1 MVSFSM
7 EEFCNGTFWDASFL
21 NSSLPHLPV
30 CFQHTV
36 LVWIPFLIL
45 ILCSPVLLYQ
55 MKNNRQPA
63 LPKTFLLWL
72 RLGIFFLLA
81 LSTFLVAC
89 TVHLL
94 RVPATAEISAADI
107 TAYFL
112 RCVATIYLFVLTVF
126 CALRGIITSGVI
138 FFALLAHVVCGL
150 EEFLE
155 CILYLAGYPVETAD
169 MGYIVYYVMLLMC
182 FILTS
187 FADKPAKE
195 VQSAKA
201 APGKKPKRPVCP
213 ESTASFLSRCTFSYF
228 DKIAWRG
235 WRYGLQED
243 DLWSLDEQNRV
254 SSLKKKWEKHWKL
267 KADRCILQRREQ
279 LKHGSTTHE
288 EVAFLSKSESS
299 LRNVPSIFWSL
310 IVCFKW
316 KLLFCLF
323 AKTVA
328 DILEF
333 IKPQILKLLIAF
345 METPTSPLWF
355 GYFYAVLLFS
365 ISVVYS
371 ILLHQYFH
379 IMFCIGMKI
388 KSMLLSAIF
397 EKSLRLSYEA
407 RKDTTTGEIVNL
419 MSVDVQKLVDVF
431 PYIILFWSAPMQ
443 ICIAIGSLWQLLGPS
458 VLSGVLVLLLTFPI
472 NFVLSSLQ
480 RKCQAN
486 QMKFKD
492 TRIKMMNEIL
502 SGIRMLKFHA
512 WELAFRD
519 RISKIRQQELNVLRK
534 GAIYGALTTFTWT
547 VSPLLVA
554 VASFATYLLSD
565 SSHELTPQLTFVS
578 LSLFNLLRFP
588 VSMLPM
594 LISLVIQASVSKKRL
609 KKFLTG
615 AEIDEAMVE
624 RDDNPSYAVRIEGGS
639 FVWDQQEKLMPN
651 LIAINLTVPRG
662 QCVAVIGQVGSG
674 KSSLCSAIL
683 GEMEK
688 VSGILTVNGS
698 ISYVPQQAW
707 ILNGTVRSNIL
718 FTKPMKSQFYQ
729 NVLEACALDDE
740 INNMIEKDETEIGEK
755 GINLSGGQKQRLS
768 LARAIYQDT
777 DVYILDDPLSAVDS
791 RVGRHIFDNVI
802 GMRGLLRNKTRIL
815 VTNALVYLNEVDLI
829 VIMENGTI
837 KKIGTPAEL
846 LQHGKDV
853 EQLLEILAK
862 QKIVDENNA
871 QTGVDESSNEHGKT
885 ANNLDNVKFVI
896 LFFLFLFFALVLH
909 SEWSFVNCRLCPFSS
924 SSLPAA
930 EDAVDGQAEDDS
942 ADDLSK
948 LKAGGNRLISTEVAE
963 TGSVDWHVYLLYLR
977 SIGLLYALFILCIYA
992 ISCMFSVFYNI
1003 WLAQWSEDI
1012 YVNRSDP
1019 NYVSVNTRI
1028 GVYAALGAGQ
1038 GFSVF
1043 IAAVVMLLC
1052 MVSSSARLHD
1062 SLVSSLLRSPISF
1075 YERTPIG
1082 RILNRISKDID
1093 ALDNTLPSTM
1103 RSWVSCVMLVLSTLI
1118 IITINM
1124 RAFGFIIIPLGLLY
1138 FLVQKFYVSTS
1149 RQLKRIE
1156 SVSRSPVYSLFQQIL
1171 QGITSIRA
1179 YKAQNHFRLVLQRSV
1194 DWNQATNYP
1203 VLVSN
1208 RWLATRLELIGN
1220 LLVFFTASYAVYSR
1234 DLHSSSVGMVGLA
1247 VTYALLITQT
1257 LNWVVRMNSDLETNI
1272 VSVERIKEYIEL
1284 PSEASLVSACRPPP
1298 DWPNAGMVEFK
1309 NYSLRYRVE
1318 LEPALKNISFVA
1330 RPKEK
1335 VGIVGRTGAGKSS
1348 ITLALFRI
1356 VEPYSGQIVI
1366 DGIDISTIGLHDL
1379 RSRLSIIPQEPVLL
1393 CGSLRMN
1400 LDPTEKKTDEELWT
1414 ALEQVHLKSFV
1425 SSLPNKLEHVITE
1438 GGENLSVG
1446 QRQLICLSRALLRKS
1461 RILVLDEATAAID
1474 SETDALIQ
1482 KTIRQCFQDCTVL
1495 TIAHRLNTV
1504 IDSDRILVLSNGQ
1517 VIENDEPSK
1526 LMLNP
1531 SGEFQLLAKEFLNK

>member
-1 MVSFSM
+1 LKDVCSARMVSFSI

-21 NSSLPHLPV
+21 NSSFPHLSV

-45 ILCSPVLLYQ
+45 MLCSPVLLYQ
-55 MKNNRQPA
+55 MKYNRQPA

-94 RVPATAEISAADI
+94 KVPATAEFSAADI

-126 CALRGIITSGVI
+126 CALRGIITSGVM
-138 FFALLAHVVCGL
+138 FFALLTHVVCGL

-155 CILYLAGYPVETAD
+155 CILYLSGYPVETAD

-187 FADKPAKE
+187 FADKPAKG

-235 WRYGLQED
+235 WRYGLQEN

-254 SSLKKKWEKHWKL
+254 SCLKKKWEKHWKL
-267 KADRCILQRREQ
+267 KADRCILRRREQ
-279 LKHGSTTHE
+279 LKRGQTTLE
-288 EVAFLSKSESS
+288 EVAFLGKSESTS
-299 LRNVPSIFWSL
+299 RNVPSIFWS
-310 IVCFKW
+310 F
-316 KLLFCLF
+316 
-323 AKTVA
+323 
-328 DILEF
+328 
-333 IKPQILKLLIAF
+333 LIAF

-365 ISVVYS
+365 ISV
-371 ILLHQYFH
+371 
-379 IMFCIGMKI
+379 
-388 KSMLLSAIF
+388 
-397 EKSLRLSYEA
+397 SLRLSYEA

-458 VLSGVLVLLLTFPI
+458 VMAG
-472 NFVLSSLQ
+472 
-480 RKCQAN
+480 AN

-502 SGIRMLKFHA
+502 NGIRMLKFHA

-594 LISLVIQASVSKKRL
+594 LISLAAVSKKRL
-609 KKFLTG
+609 EKFLTG
-615 AEIDEAMVE
+615 AEIDETMVQ
-624 RDDNPSYAVRIEGGS
+624 RDNDPTYAVRIEDGS

-651 LIAINLTVPRG
+651 LVAINLTVARG
-662 QCVAVIGQVGSG
+662 QCVAIIGQVGSG

-688 VSGILTVNGS
+688 VSGILTGS

-718 FTKPMKSQFYQ
+718 FTKSMKSHMYK
-729 NVLEACALDDE
+729 NVIEACALGDE

-777 DVYILDDPLSAVDS
+777 DIYILDDPLSAVDS

-802 GMRGLLRNKTRIL
+802 GKRGLLRNKTRIL

-829 VIMENGTI
+829 VIMESGTI
-837 KKIGTPAEL
+837 KKVGTPAEL
-846 LQHGKDV
+846 LQRGQDV
-853 EQLLEILAK
+853 EQLLEIFAS
-862 QKIVDENNA
+862 QKTADKNNS
-871 QTGVDESSNEHGKT
+871 QTVADESSSEHGKT
-885 ANNLDNVKFVI
+885 ANNFDNV
-896 LFFLFLFFALVLH
+896 
-909 SEWSFVNCRLCPFSS
+909 NR
-924 SSLPAA
+924 SSLA
-930 EDAVDGQAEDDS
+930 DDVVDGQAEDDS

-948 LKAGGNRLISTEVAE
+948 SKDDSRTGNRLISTEVAE
-963 TGSVDWHVYLLYLR
+963 TGSVNWHVYLLYLR
-977 SIGLLYALFILCIYA
+977 SIGIVYAMFIVCIYA
-992 ISCMFSVFYNI
+992 VSCMFSVFYNI

-1019 NYVSVNTRI
+1019 NYVSANTRI

-1093 ALDNTLPSTM
+1093 ALDNTLPATM

-1138 FLVQKFYVSTS
+1138 FVVQKFYVSTS

-1179 YKAQNHFRLVLQRSV
+1179 YKAQDHFRLVLQRSV

-1203 VLVSN
+1203 LLVSN

-1234 DLHSSSVGMVGLA
+1234 DSHSSSVGMVGLA

-1309 NYSLRYRVE
+1309 NYSMRYRAE
-1318 LEPALKNISFVA
+1318 LEPALKNISFVVQP
-1330 RPKEK
+1330 REK

-1356 VEPYSGQIVI
+1356 VEPDSGQIII
-1366 DGIDISTIGLHDL
+1366 DGIDISTVGLHDL

-1400 LDPTEKKTDEELWT
+1400 LDPTEKRTDDELWT

-1446 QRQLICLSRALLRKS
+1446 QRQLVCLSRALLRKS
-1461 RILVLDEATAAID
+1461 RILVMDEATAAID

-1482 KTIRQCFQDCTVL
+1482 KTIRQCFKNCTVL

>member
-1 MVSFSM
+1 M
-7 EEFCNGTFWDASFL
+7 
-21 NSSLPHLPV
+21 
-30 CFQHTV
+30 
-36 LVWIPFLIL
+36 
-45 ILCSPVLLYQ
+45 LCSPVLLYQ
-55 MKNNRQPA
+55 MKYNRQPP

-94 RVPATAEISAADI
+94 KVPATAEFSAADI

-126 CALRGIITSGVI
+126 CALRGIITSGVM
-138 FFALLAHVVCGL
+138 FFALLTHVVCGL

-155 CILYLAGYPVETAD
+155 CILYLSGYPVETAD

-187 FADKPAKE
+187 FADKPAKG

-235 WRYGLQED
+235 WRYGLQEN

-254 SSLKKKWEKHWKL
+254 SCLKKKWEKHWKL
-267 KADRCILQRREQ
+267 KADRCILRRREQ
-279 LKHGSTTHE
+279 LKRDQTTLE
-288 EVAFLSKSESS
+288 EVAFLGKSESTS
-299 LRNVPSIFWSL
+299 RNVPSIFWSL
-310 IVCFKW
+310 IISHCFYGN
-316 KLLFCLF
+316 
-323 AKTVA
+323 AN
-328 DILEF
+328 E
-333 IKPQILKLLIAF
+333 
-345 METPTSPLWF
+345 
-355 GYFYAVLLFS
+355 
-365 ISVVYS
+365 SVVVW
-371 ILLHQYFH
+371 ILLRFAFIQHQCGVFD
-379 IMFCIGMKI
+379 FVA
-388 KSMLLSAIF
+388 S
-397 EKSLRLSYEA
+397 SLRLSYEA

-458 VLSGVLVLLLTFPI
+458 VMAG
-472 NFVLSSLQ
+472 
-480 RKCQAN
+480 AN

-502 SGIRMLKFHA
+502 NGIRMLKFHA

-594 LISLVIQASVSKKRL
+594 LISLVIQVGIFAHVIIRRLPGNAAVSKKRL
-609 KKFLTG
+609 EKFLTG
-615 AEIDEAMVE
+615 AEIDETMVQ
-624 RDDNPSYAVRIEGGS
+624 RDDDPTYAVRIEDGS
-639 FVWDQQEKLMPN
+639 FVWDQREKLVPN
-651 LIAINLTVPRG
+651 LVAINLTVARG
-662 QCVAVIGQVGSG
+662 QCVAIIGQVGSG

-718 FTKPMKSQFYQ
+718 FTKPMKSHMYR
-729 NVLEACALDDE
+729 NVIEACALGDE

-755 GINLSGGQKQRLS
+755 LFCRLSIELLLEFSRMRCIFQGINLSGGQKQRLS

-777 DVYILDDPLSAVDS
+777 DMYILDDPLSAVDS

-802 GMRGLLRNKTRIL
+802 GKRGLLRNKTRIL

-829 VIMENGTI
+829 VIMESGTI
-837 KKIGTPAEL
+837 KKVGTPAEL
-846 LQHGKDV
+846 LQRGQDV
-853 EQLLEILAK
+853 EQLLEIFAS
-862 QKIVDENNA
+862 QKTADKNNS
-871 QTGVDESSNEHGKT
+871 QTVADESSSEHGKT
-885 ANNLDNVKFVI
+885 ANNFDNVK
-896 LFFLFLFFALVLH
+896 
-909 SEWSFVNCRLCPFSS
+909 LCPFSR
-924 SSLPAA
+924 SSLA
-930 EDAVDGQAEDDS
+930 DDVVDGQAEDDS

-948 LKAGGNRLISTEVAE
+948 SKDDSRTGNRLISTEVAE
-963 TGSVDWHVYLLYLR
+963 TGSVNWHLHVFGILQHLACPMVRGYLR
-977 SIGLLYALFILCIYA
+977 EQIRSELRVGEHSNRGLRRLGCRPRVQRLHCRRRHAPLH
-992 ISCMFSVFYNI
+992 
-1003 WLAQWSEDI
+1003 
-1012 YVNRSDP
+1012 
-1019 NYVSVNTRI
+1019 
-1028 GVYAALGAGQ
+1028 GV
-1038 GFSVF
+1038 VERP
-1043 IAAVVMLLC
+1043 
-1052 MVSSSARLHD
+1052 SARLAGVE
-1062 SLVSSLLRSPISF
+1062 LVAFSNQLLRAHPDWSHIEPHQQR
-1075 YERTPIG
+1075 YR
-1082 RILNRISKDID
+1082 R
-1093 ALDNTLPSTM
+1093 
-1103 RSWVSCVMLVLSTLI
+1103 
-1118 IITINM
+1118 
-1124 RAFGFIIIPLGLLY
+1124 
-1138 FLVQKFYVSTS
+1138 S
-1149 RQLKRIE
+1149 RQH
-1156 SVSRSPVYSLFQQIL
+1156 PA
-1171 QGITSIRA
+1171 G
-1179 YKAQNHFRLVLQRSV
+1179 H
-1194 DWNQATNYP
+1194 
-1203 VLVSN
+1203 
-1208 RWLATRLELIGN
+1208 
-1220 LLVFFTASYAVYSR
+1220 
-1234 DLHSSSVGMVGLA
+1234 
-1247 VTYALLITQT
+1247 YALLGELRDVGLVDVDHHHDQHARVRLYHHPARLVVLRGAKILRQHVPSTETYRIGQSFTSLQSFPANFARYHVDPRLQGAGSFSSGFATIRRLEPSDQLSPAGIEQITQT

-1284 PSEASLVSACRPPP
+1284 PSEVHCRASLVSACRPPP

-1309 NYSLRYRVE
+1309 NYSMRYRAE

-1330 RPKEK
+1330 QPREK

-1356 VEPYSGQIVI
+1356 VEPDSGQIII
-1366 DGIDISTIGLHDL
+1366 DGIDISTVGLHDL

-1400 LDPTEKKTDEELWT
+1400 LDPTEKRTDDELWT

-1446 QRQLICLSRALLRKS
+1446 QRQLVCLSRALLRKS

-1482 KTIRQCFQDCTVL
+1482 KTIRQCFKNCTVL

-1504 IDSDRILVLSNGQ
+1504 IDSDRILVLSKGQ

>member
-1 MVSFSM
+1 LKDVCSARMVSFSI

-21 NSSLPHLPV
+21 NSSFPHLSV

-45 ILCSPVLLYQ
+45 MLCSPVLLYQ
-55 MKNNRQPA
+55 MKYNRQPA

-94 RVPATAEISAADI
+94 KVPATAEFSAADI

-126 CALRGIITSGVI
+126 CALRGIITSGVM
-138 FFALLAHVVCGL
+138 FFALLTHVVCGL

-155 CILYLAGYPVETAD
+155 CILYLSGYPVETAD

-187 FADKPAKE
+187 FADKPAKGL
-195 VQSAKA
+195 QSAKA

-235 WRYGLQED
+235 WRYGLQEN

-254 SSLKKKWEKHWKL
+254 SCLKKKWEKHWKL
-267 KADRCILQRREQ
+267 KADRCILRRREQ
-279 LKHGSTTHE
+279 LKRVQTTLE
-288 EVAFLSKSESS
+288 EVAFLGKSESTS
-299 LRNVPSIFWSL
+299 RNVPSIFWS
-310 IVCFKW
+310 F
-316 KLLFCLF
+316 
-323 AKTVA
+323 
-328 DILEF
+328 
-333 IKPQILKLLIAF
+333 LIAF

-365 ISVVYS
+365 ISV
-371 ILLHQYFH
+371 
-379 IMFCIGMKI
+379 
-388 KSMLLSAIF
+388 
-397 EKSLRLSYEA
+397 SLRLSYEA

-458 VLSGVLVLLLTFPI
+458 VMAG
-472 NFVLSSLQ
+472 
-480 RKCQAN
+480 AN

-502 SGIRMLKFHA
+502 NGIRMLKFHA

-594 LISLVIQASVSKKRL
+594 LISLAAVSKKRL
-609 KKFLTG
+609 EKFLTG
-615 AEIDEAMVE
+615 AEIDETMVQ
-624 RDDNPSYAVRIEGGS
+624 RDDDPTYAVRIEDGS

-651 LIAINLTVPRG
+651 LVAINLTVARG
-662 QCVAVIGQVGSG
+662 QCVAIIGQVGSG

-688 VSGILTVNGS
+688 VSGILAGS

-718 FTKPMKSQFYQ
+718 FTKSMKSHMYK
-729 NVLEACALDDE
+729 NVIEACALGDE

-777 DVYILDDPLSAVDS
+777 DMYILDDPLSAVDS

-802 GMRGLLRNKTRIL
+802 GKRGLLRNKTRIL

-829 VIMENGTI
+829 VIMESGTI

-846 LQHGKDV
+846 LQRGQDV
-853 EQLLEILAK
+853 EQLLEIFAS
-862 QKIVDENNA
+862 QKTADKNNS
-871 QTGVDESSNEHGKT
+871 QTVADESSSEHGKT
-885 ANNLDNVKFVI
+885 ANNFDNVK
-896 LFFLFLFFALVLH
+896 
-909 SEWSFVNCRLCPFSS
+909 LCPFSR
-924 SSLPAA
+924 SSLA
-930 EDAVDGQAEDDS
+930 DDVVDGQAEDDS

-948 LKAGGNRLISTEVAE
+948 LKDDSRTGNRLISTEVAE
-963 TGSVDWHVYLLYLR
+963 TGSVNWRVYLLYLR
-977 SIGLLYALFILCIYA
+977 SIGIVYAMFIVCIYA
-992 ISCMFSVFYNI
+992 VSCMFSVFYNI

-1019 NYVSVNTRI
+1019 NYVSANTRI

-1093 ALDNTLPSTM
+1093 ALDNTLPATM

-1138 FLVQKFYVSTS
+1138 FVVQKFYVSTS

-1179 YKAQNHFRLVLQRSV
+1179 YKAQDHFRLVLQRSV

-1203 VLVSN
+1203 LLVSN

-1234 DLHSSSVGMVGLA
+1234 DSHSSSVGMVGLA

-1309 NYSLRYRVE
+1309 NYSMRYRAE

-1330 RPKEK
+1330 QPREK

-1356 VEPYSGQIVI
+1356 VEPDSGQIII
-1366 DGIDISTIGLHDL
+1366 DGIDISTVGLHDL

-1400 LDPTEKKTDEELWT
+1400 LDPTEKRTDDELWT

-1446 QRQLICLSRALLRKS
+1446 QRQLVCLSRALLRKS
-1461 RILVLDEATAAID
+1461 RILVMDEATAAID

-1482 KTIRQCFQDCTVL
+1482 KTIRQCFKNCTVL

>member
-1 MVSFSM
+1 LKDVCSARMVSFSI
-7 EEFCNGTFWDASFL
+7 EEFCNGTFW
-21 NSSLPHLPV
+21 
-30 CFQHTV
+30 
-36 LVWIPFLIL
+36 
-45 ILCSPVLLYQ
+45 
-55 MKNNRQPA
+55 
-63 LPKTFLLWL
+63 
-72 RLGIFFLLA
+72 GIFFLLA

-94 RVPATAEISAADI
+94 KVPATAEFSAADI

-126 CALRGIITSGVI
+126 CALRGIITSGVM
-138 FFALLAHVVCGL
+138 FFALLTHVVCGL

-155 CILYLAGYPVETAD
+155 CILYLSGYPVETAD

-187 FADKPAKE
+187 FADKPAKG

-235 WRYGLQED
+235 WRYGLQEN

-254 SSLKKKWEKHWKL
+254 SCLKKKWEKHWKL
-267 KADRCILQRREQ
+267 KADRCILRRREQ
-279 LKHGSTTHE
+279 LKRGQTTLE
-288 EVAFLSKSESS
+288 EVAFLGKSESTS
-299 LRNVPSIFWSL
+299 RNVPSIFWSL
-310 IVCFKW
+310 IACFKW

-333 IKPQILKLLIAF
+333 IKPQILKFLIAF

-458 VLSGVLVLLLTFPI
+458 VMAGVFVLLLTFPI

-502 SGIRMLKFHA
+502 NGIRMLKFHA

-594 LISLVIQASVSKKRL
+594 LISLVIQAAVSKKRL
-609 KKFLTG
+609 EKFLTG
-615 AEIDEAMVE
+615 AEIDETMVQ
-624 RDDNPSYAVRIEGGS
+624 RDDDPTYAVRIEDGS

-651 LIAINLTVPRG
+651 LVAINLTVARACFDM
-662 QCVAVIGQVGSG
+662 QEN
-674 KSSLCSAIL
+674 K
-683 GEMEK
+683 K
-688 VSGILTVNGS
+688 KLTNFCLQGS

-718 FTKPMKSQFYQ
+718 FTKSMKSHMYK
-729 NVLEACALDDE
+729 NVIEACALGDE

-777 DVYILDDPLSAVDS
+777 DMYILDDPLSAVDS

-802 GMRGLLRNKTRIL
+802 SKRGLLRNKTRIL

-829 VIMENGTI
+829 VIMESGTI
-837 KKIGTPAEL
+837 KKVGTPDEL
-846 LQHGKDV
+846 LQRGQDV
-853 EQLLEILAK
+853 EQLLEIFAS
-862 QKIVDENNA
+862 QKTADKNNS
-871 QTGVDESSNEHGKT
+871 QTVADESSSEHGKT
-885 ANNLDNVKFVI
+885 ANNFDNVK
-896 LFFLFLFFALVLH
+896 
-909 SEWSFVNCRLCPFSS
+909 LCPFSR
-924 SSLPAA
+924 SSLA
-930 EDAVDGQAEDDS
+930 DDVVDGQAEDDS

-948 LKAGGNRLISTEVAE
+948 LKDDSRTGNRLISTEVAE
-963 TGSVDWHVYLLYLR
+963 TGSVNWRVYLLYLR
-977 SIGLLYALFILCIYA
+977 SIGIVYAMFIVCIYA
-992 ISCMFSVFYNI
+992 VSCMFSVFYNI

-1019 NYVSVNTRI
+1019 NYVSANTRI

-1093 ALDNTLPSTM
+1093 ALDNTLPATM

-1138 FLVQKFYVSTS
+1138 FVVQKFYVSTS

-1179 YKAQNHFRLVLQRSV
+1179 YKAQDHFRLVLQRSV

-1203 VLVSN
+1203 LLVSN

-1234 DLHSSSVGMVGLA
+1234 DSHSSSVGMVGLA

-1309 NYSLRYRVE
+1309 NYSMRYRAE

-1330 RPKEK
+1330 QPREK

-1356 VEPYSGQIVI
+1356 VEPDSGQIII
-1366 DGIDISTIGLHDL
+1366 DGIDISTVGLHDL

-1400 LDPTEKKTDEELWT
+1400 LDPTEKRTDDELWT

-1446 QRQLICLSRALLRKS
+1446 QRQLVCLSRALLRKS
-1461 RILVLDEATAAID
+1461 RILVMDEATAAID

-1482 KTIRQCFQDCTVL
+1482 KTIRQCFKNCTVL

>member
-1 MVSFSM
+1 LKDVCSARMVSFSI

-21 NSSLPHLPV
+21 NSSFPHLSV

-45 ILCSPVLLYQ
+45 MLCSPVLLYQ
-55 MKNNRQPA
+55 MKYNRQPA

-94 RVPATAEISAADI
+94 KVPATAEFSAADI

-126 CALRGIITSGVI
+126 CALRGIITSGVM
-138 FFALLAHVVCGL
+138 FFALLTHVVCGL

-155 CILYLAGYPVETAD
+155 CILYLSGYPVETAD

-187 FADKPAKE
+187 FADKPAKGL
-195 VQSAKA
+195 QSAKA

-235 WRYGLQED
+235 WRYGLQEN

-254 SSLKKKWEKHWKL
+254 SCLKKKWEKHWKL
-267 KADRCILQRREQ
+267 KADRCILRRREQ
-279 LKHGSTTHE
+279 LKRVQTTLE
-288 EVAFLSKSESS
+288 EVAFLGKSESTS
-299 LRNVPSIFWSL
+299 RNVPSIFWSL
-310 IVCFKW
+310 IACFKW

-333 IKPQILKLLIAF
+333 IKPQILKFLIAF

-458 VLSGVLVLLLTFPI
+458 VMAGVFVLLLTFPI

-502 SGIRMLKFHA
+502 NGIRMLKFHA

-594 LISLVIQASVSKKRL
+594 LISLAAVSKKRL
-609 KKFLTG
+609 EKFLTG
-615 AEIDEAMVE
+615 AEIDETMVQ
-624 RDDNPSYAVRIEGGS
+624 RDDDPTYAVRIEDGS

-651 LIAINLTVPRG
+651 LVAINLTVARG
-662 QCVAVIGQVGSG
+662 QCVAIIGQVGSG

-688 VSGILTVNGS
+688 VSGILAGS

-718 FTKPMKSQFYQ
+718 FTKSMKSHMYK
-729 NVLEACALDDE
+729 NVIEACALGDE

-777 DVYILDDPLSAVDS
+777 DMYILDDPLSAVDS

-802 GMRGLLRNKTRIL
+802 GKRGLLRNKTRIL

-829 VIMENGTI
+829 VIMESGTI

-846 LQHGKDV
+846 LQRGQDV
-853 EQLLEILAK
+853 EQLLEIFAS
-862 QKIVDENNA
+862 QKTADKNNS
-871 QTGVDESSNEHGKT
+871 QTVADESSSEHGKT
-885 ANNLDNVKFVI
+885 ANNFDNVK
-896 LFFLFLFFALVLH
+896 
-909 SEWSFVNCRLCPFSS
+909 LCPFSR
-924 SSLPAA
+924 SSLA
-930 EDAVDGQAEDDS
+930 DDVVDGQAEDDS

-948 LKAGGNRLISTEVAE
+948 LKDDSRTGNRLISTEVAE
-963 TGSVDWHVYLLYLR
+963 TGS
-977 SIGLLYALFILCIYA
+977 
-992 ISCMFSVFYNI
+992 
-1003 WLAQWSEDI
+1003 DI

-1019 NYVSVNTRI
+1019 NYVSANTRI

-1093 ALDNTLPSTM
+1093 ALDNTLPATM

-1138 FLVQKFYVSTS
+1138 FVVQKFYVSTS

-1179 YKAQNHFRLVLQRSV
+1179 YKAQDHFRLVLQRSV

-1203 VLVSN
+1203 
-1208 RWLATRLELIGN
+1208 
-1220 LLVFFTASYAVYSR
+1220 
-1234 DLHSSSVGMVGLA
+1234 
-1247 VTYALLITQT
+1247 LLITQT

-1309 NYSLRYRVE
+1309 NYSMRYRAE

-1330 RPKEK
+1330 QPREK

-1356 VEPYSGQIVI
+1356 VEPDSGQIII
-1366 DGIDISTIGLHDL
+1366 DGIDISTVGLHDL

-1400 LDPTEKKTDEELWT
+1400 LDPTEKRTDDELWT

-1446 QRQLICLSRALLRKS
+1446 QRQLVCLSRALLRKS
-1461 RILVLDEATAAID
+1461 RILVMDEATAAID

-1482 KTIRQCFQDCTVL
+1482 KTIRQCFKNCTVL

>member
-1 MVSFSM
+1 LKDVCSARMVSFSI
-7 EEFCNGTFWDASFL
+7 EEFCNGTFWVIFFL
-21 NSSLPHLPV
+21 YLK
-30 CFQHTV
+30 C
-36 LVWIPFLIL
+36 
-45 ILCSPVLLYQ
+45 PVLLYQ
-55 MKNNRQPA
+55 MKYNRQPA

-94 RVPATAEISAADI
+94 KVPATAEFSAADI

-126 CALRGIITSGVI
+126 CALRGIITSGVM
-138 FFALLAHVVCGL
+138 FFALLTHVVCGL

-155 CILYLAGYPVETAD
+155 CILYLSGYPVETAD

-187 FADKPAKE
+187 FADKPAKG

-201 APGKKPKRPVCP
+201 APGKKPKRVSDQWCDFGLIIVNLKLFIQPVCP

-235 WRYGLQED
+235 WRYGLQEN

-254 SSLKKKWEKHWKL
+254 SCLKKKWEKQWKL
-267 KADRCILQRREQ
+267 KADRCILRRREQ
-279 LKHGSTTHE
+279 LKRGQTTLE
-288 EVAFLSKSESS
+288 EVVFLGKSESTS
-299 LRNVPSIFWSL
+299 RNVPSIFWSL
-310 IVCFKW
+310 IACFKW

-333 IKPQILKLLIAF
+333 IKPQILKFLIAF

-458 VLSGVLVLLLTFPI
+458 VMAGVFVLLLTFPI

-502 SGIRMLKFHA
+502 NGIRMLKFHA

-534 GAIYGALTTFTWT
+534 GAIYGALTTFIWT

-594 LISLVIQASVSKKRL
+594 LISLVIQVGIFAHVAIIRRLPGNAAVSKKRL
-609 KKFLTG
+609 EKFLTG
-615 AEIDEAMVE
+615 AEIDETMVQ
-624 RDDNPSYAVRIEGGS
+624 RDDDPTYAVRIEDGS

-651 LIAINLTVPRG
+651 LVAINLTVARG
-662 QCVAVIGQVGSG
+662 QCVAIIGQVGSG

-688 VSGILTVNGS
+688 VSGILAVNGS

-707 ILNGTVRSNIL
+707 ILNGTIRSNIL
-718 FTKPMKSQFYQ
+718 FTKSMKSHMYK
-729 NVLEACALDDE
+729 NVIEACALGDE

-777 DVYILDDPLSAVDS
+777 DMYILDDPLSAVDS

-802 GMRGLLRNKTRIL
+802 GNRGLLRNKTRIL

-829 VIMENGTI
+829 VIMESGTI
-837 KKIGTPAEL
+837 KKVGTPAEL
-846 LQHGKDV
+846 LQRGHDV
-853 EQLLEILAK
+853 EQLLEIFAS
-862 QKIVDENNA
+862 QKTADKNNS
-871 QTGVDESSNEHGKT
+871 QTVADESSSEHGKT
-885 ANNLDNVKFVI
+885 ANNFDNVK
-896 LFFLFLFFALVLH
+896 
-909 SEWSFVNCRLCPFSS
+909 LCPFSR
-924 SSLPAA
+924 SSLA
-930 EDAVDGQAEDDS
+930 DDVVDGQAEDDS

-948 LKAGGNRLISTEVAE
+948 LKDDSRTGNRLISTEVAE
-963 TGSVDWHVYLLYLR
+963 TGSVNWRVYLLYLR
-977 SIGLLYALFILCIYA
+977 SIGIVYAMFIVCIYA
-992 ISCMFSVFYNI
+992 VSCMFSVFYNI

-1019 NYVSVNTRI
+1019 NYVSANTRI

-1093 ALDNTLPSTM
+1093 ALDNTLPATM

-1138 FLVQKFYVSTS
+1138 FVVQKFYVSTS

-1179 YKAQNHFRLVLQRSV
+1179 YKAQDHFRLVLQRSV

-1203 VLVSN
+1203 LLVSN

-1234 DLHSSSVGMVGLA
+1234 DSHSSSVGMVGLA

-1309 NYSLRYRVE
+1309 NYSMRYRAE

-1330 RPKEK
+1330 QPREK

-1356 VEPYSGQIVI
+1356 VEPDSGQIII
-1366 DGIDISTIGLHDL
+1366 DGIDISTVGLHDL

-1400 LDPTEKKTDEELWT
+1400 LDPTEKRTDDELWT

-1446 QRQLICLSRALLRKS
+1446 QRQLVCLSRALLRKS
-1461 RILVLDEATAAID
+1461 RILVMDEATAAID

-1482 KTIRQCFQDCTVL
+1482 KTIRQCFKNCTVI

-1531 SGEFQLLAKEFLNK
+1531 SGEFQLLAKEFHNK

>member
-1 MVSFSM
+1 LKDVCSARMVSFSI

-21 NSSLPHLPV
+21 NSSFPHLSV

-45 ILCSPVLLYQ
+45 MLCSPVLLYQ
-55 MKNNRQPA
+55 MKYNRQPA

-94 RVPATAEISAADI
+94 KVPATAEFSAADI

-126 CALRGIITSGVI
+126 CALRGIITSGVM
-138 FFALLAHVVCGL
+138 FFALLTHVVCGL

-155 CILYLAGYPVETAD
+155 CILYLSGYPVETAD

-187 FADKPAKE
+187 FADKPAKG

-235 WRYGLQED
+235 WRYGLQEN

-254 SSLKKKWEKHWKL
+254 SCLKKKWEKHWKL
-267 KADRCILQRREQ
+267 KADRCILRRREQ
-279 LKHGSTTHE
+279 LKRGQTTLE
-288 EVAFLSKSESS
+288 EVAFLGKSESTS
-299 LRNVPSIFWSL
+299 RNVPSIFWSL
-310 IVCFKW
+310 IACFKW

-333 IKPQILKLLIAF
+333 IKPQILKFLIAF

-458 VLSGVLVLLLTFPI
+458 VMAGVFVLLLTFPI

-502 SGIRMLKFHA
+502 NGIRMLKFHA

-594 LISLVIQASVSKKRL
+594 LISLVIQAAVSKKRL
-609 KKFLTG
+609 EKFLTG
-615 AEIDEAMVE
+615 AEIDETMVQ
-624 RDDNPSYAVRIEGGS
+624 RDDDPTYAVRIEDGS

-651 LIAINLTVPRG
+651 LVAINLTVARG
-662 QCVAVIGQVGSG
+662 QCVAIIGQVGSG

-688 VSGILTVNGS
+688 VSGILTGS

-718 FTKPMKSQFYQ
+718 FTKSMKSHMYK
-729 NVLEACALDDE
+729 NVIEACALGDE

-777 DVYILDDPLSAVDS
+777 DMYILDDPLSAVDS

-802 GMRGLLRNKTRIL
+802 GKRGLLRNKTRIL

-829 VIMENGTI
+829 VIMESGTI
-837 KKIGTPAEL
+837 KKVGTPDEL
-846 LQHGKDV
+846 LQRGQDV
-853 EQLLEILAK
+853 EQLLEIFAS
-862 QKIVDENNA
+862 QKTADKNNS
-871 QTGVDESSNEHGKT
+871 QTVADESSSEHGKT
-885 ANNLDNVKFVI
+885 ANNFDNVK
-896 LFFLFLFFALVLH
+896 
-909 SEWSFVNCRLCPFSS
+909 LCPFSR
-924 SSLPAA
+924 SSLA
-930 EDAVDGQAEDDS
+930 DDVVDGQAEDDS

-948 LKAGGNRLISTEVAE
+948 LKDDSRTGNRLISTEVAE
-963 TGSVDWHVYLLYLR
+963 TGSVNWR
-977 SIGLLYALFILCIYA
+977 
-992 ISCMFSVFYNI
+992 
-1003 WLAQWSEDI
+1003 DI

-1019 NYVSVNTRI
+1019 NYVSANTRI

-1093 ALDNTLPSTM
+1093 ALDNTLPATM

-1138 FLVQKFYVSTS
+1138 FVVQKFYVSTS

-1179 YKAQNHFRLVLQRSV
+1179 YKAQDHFRLVLQRSV

-1203 VLVSN
+1203 
-1208 RWLATRLELIGN
+1208 
-1220 LLVFFTASYAVYSR
+1220 
-1234 DLHSSSVGMVGLA
+1234 
-1247 VTYALLITQT
+1247 LLITQT

-1309 NYSLRYRVE
+1309 NYSMRYRAE

-1330 RPKEK
+1330 QPREK

-1356 VEPYSGQIVI
+1356 VEPDSGQIII
-1366 DGIDISTIGLHDL
+1366 DGIDISTVGLHDL

-1400 LDPTEKKTDEELWT
+1400 LDPTEKRTDDELWT

-1446 QRQLICLSRALLRKS
+1446 QRQLVCLSRALLRKS
-1461 RILVLDEATAAID
+1461 RILVMDEATAAID

-1482 KTIRQCFQDCTVL
+1482 KTIRQCFKNCTVL

>member
-1 MVSFSM
+1 LKDVCSARMVSFSI

-21 NSSLPHLPV
+21 NSSFPHLSV

-45 ILCSPVLLYQ
+45 MLCSPVLLYQ
-55 MKNNRQPA
+55 MKYNRQPA

-94 RVPATAEISAADI
+94 KVPATAEFSAADI

-126 CALRGIITSGVI
+126 CALRGIITSGVM
-138 FFALLAHVVCGL
+138 FFALLTHVVCGL

-155 CILYLAGYPVETAD
+155 CILYLSGYPVETAD

-187 FADKPAKE
+187 FADKPAKG

-235 WRYGLQED
+235 WRYGLQEN

-254 SSLKKKWEKHWKL
+254 SCLKKKWEKHWKL
-267 KADRCILQRREQ
+267 KADRCILRRREQ
-279 LKHGSTTHE
+279 LKRGQTTLE
-288 EVAFLSKSESS
+288 EVAFLGKSESTS
-299 LRNVPSIFWSL
+299 RNVPSIFWS
-310 IVCFKW
+310 F
-316 KLLFCLF
+316 
-323 AKTVA
+323 
-328 DILEF
+328 
-333 IKPQILKLLIAF
+333 LIAF

-365 ISVVYS
+365 ISV
-371 ILLHQYFH
+371 
-379 IMFCIGMKI
+379 
-388 KSMLLSAIF
+388 
-397 EKSLRLSYEA
+397 SLRLSYEA

-458 VLSGVLVLLLTFPI
+458 VMAG
-472 NFVLSSLQ
+472 
-480 RKCQAN
+480 AN

-502 SGIRMLKFHA
+502 NGIRMLKFHA

-594 LISLVIQASVSKKRL
+594 LISLVIQAAVSKKRL
-609 KKFLTG
+609 EKFLTG
-615 AEIDEAMVE
+615 AEIDETMVQ
-624 RDDNPSYAVRIEGGS
+624 RDDDPTYAVRIEDGS

-651 LIAINLTVPRG
+651 LVAINLTVARG
-662 QCVAVIGQVGSG
+662 QCVAIIGQVGSG

-688 VSGILTVNGS
+688 VSGILTGS

-718 FTKPMKSQFYQ
+718 FTKSMKSHMYK
-729 NVLEACALDDE
+729 NVIEACALGDE

-777 DVYILDDPLSAVDS
+777 DMYILDDPLSAVDS

-802 GMRGLLRNKTRIL
+802 GKRGLLRNKTRIL

-829 VIMENGTI
+829 VIMESGTI
-837 KKIGTPAEL
+837 KKVGTPDEL
-846 LQHGKDV
+846 LQRGQDV
-853 EQLLEILAK
+853 EQLLEIFAS
-862 QKIVDENNA
+862 QKTADKNNS
-871 QTGVDESSNEHGKT
+871 QTVADESSSEHGKT
-885 ANNLDNVKFVI
+885 ANNFDNVKLVI
-896 LFFLFLFFALVLH
+896 FLFFAYCVILIFSLPLP
-909 SEWSFVNCRLCPFSS
+909 NDCRLCPFSR
-924 SSLPAA
+924 SSLA
-930 EDAVDGQAEDDS
+930 DDVVDGQAEDDS

-948 LKAGGNRLISTEVAE
+948 LKDDSRTGNRLISTEVAE
-963 TGSVDWHVYLLYLR
+963 TGSVNWRVYLLYLR
-977 SIGLLYALFILCIYA
+977 SIGIVYAMFIVCIYA
-992 ISCMFSVFYNI
+992 VSCMFSVFYNI

-1019 NYVSVNTRI
+1019 NYVSANTRI

-1093 ALDNTLPSTM
+1093 ALDNTLPATM

-1138 FLVQKFYVSTS
+1138 FVVQKFYVSTS

-1179 YKAQNHFRLVLQRSV
+1179 YKAQDHFRLVLQRSV

-1203 VLVSN
+1203 LLVSN

-1234 DLHSSSVGMVGLA
+1234 DSHSSSVGMVGLA

-1309 NYSLRYRVE
+1309 NYSMRYRAE

-1330 RPKEK
+1330 QPREK

-1356 VEPYSGQIVI
+1356 VEPDSGQIII
-1366 DGIDISTIGLHDL
+1366 DGIDISTVGLHDL

-1400 LDPTEKKTDEELWT
+1400 LDPTEKRTDDELWT

-1446 QRQLICLSRALLRKS
+1446 QRQLVCLSRALLRKS
-1461 RILVLDEATAAID
+1461 RILVMDEATAAID

-1482 KTIRQCFQDCTVL
+1482 KTIRQCFKNCTVL

>member
-1 MVSFSM
+1 LKDVCSARMVSFSI

-21 NSSLPHLPV
+21 NSSFPHLSV

-45 ILCSPVLLYQ
+45 MLCSPVLLYQ
-55 MKNNRQPA
+55 MKYNRQPA

-94 RVPATAEISAADI
+94 KVPATAEFSAADI

-126 CALRGIITSGVI
+126 CALRGIITSGVM
-138 FFALLAHVVCGL
+138 FFALLTHVVCGL

-155 CILYLAGYPVETAD
+155 CILYLSGYPVETAD

-187 FADKPAKE
+187 FADKPAKG

-235 WRYGLQED
+235 WRYGLQEN

-254 SSLKKKWEKHWKL
+254 SCLKKKWEKHWKL
-267 KADRCILQRREQ
+267 KADRCILRRREQ
-279 LKHGSTTHE
+279 LKRGQTTLE
-288 EVAFLSKSESS
+288 EVAFLGKSESTS
-299 LRNVPSIFWSL
+299 RNVPSIFWSL
-310 IVCFKW
+310 IACFKW

-333 IKPQILKLLIAF
+333 IKPQILKFLIAF

-458 VLSGVLVLLLTFPI
+458 VMAGVFVLLLTFPI

-502 SGIRMLKFHA
+502 NGIRMLKFHA

-594 LISLVIQASVSKKRL
+594 LISLAAVSKKRL
-609 KKFLTG
+609 EKFLTG
-615 AEIDEAMVE
+615 AEIDETMVQ
-624 RDDNPSYAVRIEGGS
+624 RDNDPTYAVRIEDGS

-651 LIAINLTVPRG
+651 LVAINLTVARG
-662 QCVAVIGQVGSG
+662 QCVAIIGQVGSG

-688 VSGILTVNGS
+688 VSGILTGS

-718 FTKPMKSQFYQ
+718 FTKSMKSHMYK
-729 NVLEACALDDE
+729 NVIEACALGDE

-777 DVYILDDPLSAVDS
+777 DIYILDDPLSAVDS

-802 GMRGLLRNKTRIL
+802 GKRGLLRNKTRIL

-829 VIMENGTI
+829 VIMESGTI
-837 KKIGTPAEL
+837 KKVGTPAEL
-846 LQHGKDV
+846 LQRGQDV
-853 EQLLEILAK
+853 EQLLEIFAS
-862 QKIVDENNA
+862 QKTADKNNS
-871 QTGVDESSNEHGKT
+871 QTVADESSSEHGKT
-885 ANNLDNVKFVI
+885 ANNFDNV
-896 LFFLFLFFALVLH
+896 
-909 SEWSFVNCRLCPFSS
+909 NR
-924 SSLPAA
+924 SSLA
-930 EDAVDGQAEDDS
+930 DDVVDGQAEDDS

-948 LKAGGNRLISTEVAE
+948 SKDDSRTGNRLISTEVAE
-963 TGSVDWHVYLLYLR
+963 TGSVNWHLHVFGILQHLAGPMVRGYLR
-977 SIGLLYALFILCIYA
+977 EQIRPELRVGEHSNRGLRRLGCRPRVQRLHCRRRHAPLH
-992 ISCMFSVFYNI
+992 
-1003 WLAQWSEDI
+1003 
-1012 YVNRSDP
+1012 
-1019 NYVSVNTRI
+1019 
-1028 GVYAALGAGQ
+1028 GV
-1038 GFSVF
+1038 VERP
-1043 IAAVVMLLC
+1043 
-1052 MVSSSARLHD
+1052 SARLAGVE
-1062 SLVSSLLRSPISF
+1062 LVAFSNQLLRAHPDWSHIEPHQQR
-1075 YERTPIG
+1075 YR
-1082 RILNRISKDID
+1082 R
-1093 ALDNTLPSTM
+1093 
-1103 RSWVSCVMLVLSTLI
+1103 
-1118 IITINM
+1118 
-1124 RAFGFIIIPLGLLY
+1124 
-1138 FLVQKFYVSTS
+1138 S
-1149 RQLKRIE
+1149 RQH
-1156 SVSRSPVYSLFQQIL
+1156 PA
-1171 QGITSIRA
+1171 G
-1179 YKAQNHFRLVLQRSV
+1179 H
-1194 DWNQATNYP
+1194 
-1203 VLVSN
+1203 
-1208 RWLATRLELIGN
+1208 
-1220 LLVFFTASYAVYSR
+1220 
-1234 DLHSSSVGMVGLA
+1234 
-1247 VTYALLITQT
+1247 YALLGELRDVGLVDVDHHHDQHARVRLHHHPARLVVLCGAKILRQHVPPTETYRIGQSFTSLQSFPANFARYHVDPRLQGAGSFSSGFATIRRLEPSDQLSPAGIEQITQT

-1309 NYSLRYRVE
+1309 NYSMRYRAE
-1318 LEPALKNISFVA
+1318 LEPALKNISFVVQP
-1330 RPKEK
+1330 REK

-1356 VEPYSGQIVI
+1356 VEPDSGQIII
-1366 DGIDISTIGLHDL
+1366 DGIDISTVGLHDL

-1400 LDPTEKKTDEELWT
+1400 LDPTEKRTDDELWT

-1446 QRQLICLSRALLRKS
+1446 QRQLVCLSRALLRKS
-1461 RILVLDEATAAID
+1461 RILVMDEATAAID

-1482 KTIRQCFQDCTVL
+1482 KTIRQCFKNCTVL

>member
-1 MVSFSM
+1 LKDVCSARMVSFSI
-7 EEFCNGTFWDASFL
+7 EEFCNGTFWDVSFL
-21 NSSLPHLPV
+21 NSSFPHLSV

-45 ILCSPVLLYQ
+45 MLCSPVLLYQ
-55 MKNNRQPA
+55 MKYNRQPA

-94 RVPATAEISAADI
+94 KVPATAEFSAADI

-126 CALRGIITSGVI
+126 CALRGIITSGVM
-138 FFALLAHVVCGL
+138 FFALLTHVVCGL

-155 CILYLAGYPVETAD
+155 CILYLSGYPVETAD

-187 FADKPAKE
+187 FADKPAKG

-235 WRYGLQED
+235 WRYGLQEN

-254 SSLKKKWEKHWKL
+254 SCLKKKWEKHWKL
-267 KADRCILQRREQ
+267 KADRCILRRREQ
-279 LKHGSTTHE
+279 LKRGQTTLE
-288 EVAFLSKSESS
+288 EVAFLGKSESTS
-299 LRNVPSIFWSL
+299 RNVPSIFWSL
-310 IVCFKW
+310 INSHCFYGN
-316 KLLFCLF
+316 
-323 AKTVA
+323 AN
-328 DILEF
+328 E
-333 IKPQILKLLIAF
+333 
-345 METPTSPLWF
+345 
-355 GYFYAVLLFS
+355 
-365 ISVVYS
+365 SVVVW
-371 ILLHQYFH
+371 ILLRCAFIQHQCGVFD
-379 IMFCIGMKI
+379 FVA
-388 KSMLLSAIF
+388 S
-397 EKSLRLSYEA
+397 SLRLSYEA

-458 VLSGVLVLLLTFPI
+458 VMAG
-472 NFVLSSLQ
+472 
-480 RKCQAN
+480 AN

-502 SGIRMLKFHA
+502 NGIRMLKFHA

-594 LISLVIQASVSKKRL
+594 LISLVIQAAVSKKRL
-609 KKFLTG
+609 EKFLTG
-615 AEIDEAMVE
+615 AEIDETMVQ
-624 RDDNPSYAVRIEGGS
+624 RDDDPTYAVRIEDGS
-639 FVWDQQEKLMPN
+639 FVWDQREKLMPN
-651 LIAINLTVPRG
+651 LVAINLTVARG
-662 QCVAVIGQVGSG
+662 QCVAIIGQVGSG

-688 VSGILTVNGS
+688 VSGILTVNESKKKLTNFCLQGS

-718 FTKPMKSQFYQ
+718 FTKPMKSHMYK
-729 NVLEACALDDE
+729 NVIEACALGDE
-740 INNMIEKDETEIGEK
+740 ISNMIEKDETEIGEK
-755 GINLSGGQKQRLS
+755 LFCRLSIELLLEFSRMRCIFQGINLSGGQKQRLS

-777 DVYILDDPLSAVDS
+777 DMYILDDPLSAVDS

-802 GMRGLLRNKTRIL
+802 GKRGLLRNKTRIL

-829 VIMENGTI
+829 VIMESGTI
-837 KKIGTPAEL
+837 KKVGTPAEL
-846 LQHGKDV
+846 LQRGQDV
-853 EQLLEILAK
+853 EQLLEIFAS
-862 QKIVDENNA
+862 QKTADKNNS
-871 QTGVDESSNEHGKT
+871 QTVADESSSEHGKT
-885 ANNLDNVKFVI
+885 ANNFDNV
-896 LFFLFLFFALVLH
+896 
-909 SEWSFVNCRLCPFSS
+909 NR
-924 SSLPAA
+924 SSLA
-930 EDAVDGQAEDDS
+930 DDVVDGQAEDDS
-942 ADDLSK
+942 VDDLSK
-948 LKAGGNRLISTEVAE
+948 SKDDSRTGNRLISTEVAE
-963 TGSVDWHVYLLYLR
+963 TGSVNWHVYLLYLR
-977 SIGLLYALFILCIYA
+977 SIGIVYAMFIVCIYA
-992 ISCMFSVFYNI
+992 VSCMFSVFYNI

-1019 NYVSVNTRI
+1019 NYVSANTRI

-1093 ALDNTLPSTM
+1093 ALDNTLPATM

-1138 FLVQKFYVSTS
+1138 FVVQKFYVSTS

-1179 YKAQNHFRLVLQRSV
+1179 YKAQDHFRLVLQRSV

-1203 VLVSN
+1203 LLVSN

-1234 DLHSSSVGMVGLA
+1234 DSHSSSVGMVGLA

-1309 NYSLRYRVE
+1309 NYSMRYRAE

-1330 RPKEK
+1330 QPREK

-1356 VEPYSGQIVI
+1356 VEPDSGQIII
-1366 DGIDISTIGLHDL
+1366 DGIDISTVGLHDL

-1400 LDPTEKKTDEELWT
+1400 LDPTEKRTDDELWT

-1446 QRQLICLSRALLRKS
+1446 QRQLVCLSRALLRKS
-1461 RILVLDEATAAID
+1461 RILVMDEATAAID

-1482 KTIRQCFQDCTVL
+1482 KTIRQCFKNCTVL